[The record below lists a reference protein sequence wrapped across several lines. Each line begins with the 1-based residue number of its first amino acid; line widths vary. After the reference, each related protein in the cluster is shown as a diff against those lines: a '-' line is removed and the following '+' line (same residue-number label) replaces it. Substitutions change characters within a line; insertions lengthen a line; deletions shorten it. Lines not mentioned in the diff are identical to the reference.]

1 MPFKFDMTNPKT
13 AVLGGLAGLV
23 TWKASNFAV
32 DPVHLGMVA
41 TAVAAGSATPK
52 PYGSPLQDPEATH
65 SATPY
70 VDNVEEE

>member
-13 AVLGGLAGLV
+13 AFLGGTAGLLV
-23 TWKASNFAV
+23 WKASNFAI

-41 TAVAAGSATPK
+41 TAVATGSASPK
-52 PYGSPLQDPEATH
+52 PYGSPLSDPEARH
-65 SATPY
+65 MNTPY

>member
-1 MPFKFDMTNPKT
+1 M
-13 AVLGGLAGLV
+13 V
-23 TWKASNFAV
+23 TWKASNFAI